1 MKALTLY
8 QPWATL
14 VAIGAKKIETRS
26 WSTPYRGPLAIHAGK
41 CRDYIFDQ
49 SCLFICNS
57 IPYEDLLRKAGY
69 DLKWLNMPRGAVVAT
84 CELVDVERIYAD
96 SYIPGKPEFFL
107 GDYSIGRYMWKL
119 EHVSLLPISIPAKG
133 AMGLWEWHDHE

>member
-49 SCLFICNS
+49 SFLSFAIQYPMKN
-57 IPYEDLLRKAGY
+57 LL
-69 DLKWLNMPRGAVVAT
+69 
-84 CELVDVERIYAD
+84 ERQ
-96 SYIPGKPEFFL
+96 
-107 GDYSIGRYMWKL
+107 
-119 EHVSLLPISIPAKG
+119 
-133 AMGLWEWHDHE
+133 AMT